1 MLYTPKLTIDPPN
14 LKQLGL
20 ILSLFWGG
28 VHNSMGRNK
37 WRNNGIKRGEV
48 EWDGGQWRRDVGLG
62 RKVDSEKYGFQVD
75 GLGISRVHTSH
86 YFSLSLASL
95 GNT

>member
-1 MLYTPKLTIDPPN
+1 M
-14 LKQLGL
+14 
-20 ILSLFWGG
+20 
-28 VHNSMGRNK
+28 
-37 WRNNGIKRGEV
+37 